1 MIWKKVTKMAAT
13 AGCAEGGTAL
23 NAFDN
28 ALLAAGIGNANLVKV
43 SSIVPPDVDIVTLP
57 QIRPGAIVHTAYAA
71 ETSETPGETITAAVG
86 YALPEDRTRAGVIM
100 EYHDRTDRE
109 TAERAVRGMLAEAF
123 AVRGDRIRE
132 IRVVA
137 VEHRV
142 AKVGCAV
149 AAVALLAEDDL
160 V

>member
-1 MIWKKVTKMAAT
+1 
-13 AGCAEGGTAL
+13 
-23 NAFDN
+23 
-28 ALLAAGIGNANLVKV
+28 
-43 SSIVPPDVDIVTLP
+43 
-57 QIRPGAIVHTAYAA
+57 
-71 ETSETPGETITAAVG
+71 
-86 YALPEDRTRAGVIM
+86 M